1 MKKFLKING
10 ILLTACFFTIFG
22 CQESTPKKPDNEAVL
37 NRPPFAALTDSIKRF
52 PDDADLYFRR
62 AERLSQNNLTDIAT
76 ADYKKAWDLKQ
87 EVLTGMHYASNL
99 GINSQLDEEIQLLL
113 DCIKKFPEEN
123 GFKRLLGET
132 YIDAGRTKEALGIY
146 DEAIKTDSLN
156 FEAWYEKGR
165 LLEQSRDTS
174 GAILAFKK
182 AYTLQP
188 IPMYAMELAHVYA
201 EAKNPLAL
209 QICDRVLEY
218 DSAHELT
225 DPFFIKGIY
234 YSNTKQYKPA
244 AIQFDSCI
252 KRDWKFTE
260 AYIEKG
266 IAFFKQKDYDT
277 ALSTFRMAATVSNT
291 EPDPYFWIG
300 RCLEAKNNKQQA
312 AEYYQRAVEL
322 DRNFVEA
329 KEALR
334 RVGG

>member
-1 MKKFLKING
+1 MNKLIGSNI
-10 ILLTACFFTIFG
+10 ILLSVLFFLVSG
-22 CQESTPKKPDNEAVL
+22 CHEAEKKGPENEAVL
-37 NRPPFAALTDSIKRF
+37 NRPQFAALTDSIKRF
-52 PDDADLYFRR
+52 PDNAELYFRR
-62 AERLSQNNLTDIAT
+62 AERLSQSNLTDIAT
-76 ADYKKAWDLKQ
+76 ADYEKSWGLKPD
-87 EVLTGMHYASNL
+87 VLTGMHYASNL

-113 DCIKKFPEEN
+113 DCIKKFPAEN

-165 LLEQSRDTS
+165 LLEQIRDTV

-201 EAKNPLAL
+201 ESKNPLAV
-209 QICDRVLEY
+209 QICDRVLQY

-266 IAFFKQKDYDT
+266 IAFFKQNEYDT

-291 EPDPYFWIG
+291 EPDSYFWIG
-300 RCLEAKNNKQQA
+300 RCLEAKNNKPMA

-329 KEALR
+329 KEALK